1 MNKKIKVKIIM
12 SVLPKEINY
21 NSAMS
26 LPEGTQS
33 NSIVSSP
40 INGQLFGASQIIQFD
55 LVQRGYMVPESL
67 YLRYRLTVTGG
78 TAGAA
83 TNFIRGTPVYT
94 FLSRLETIVG
104 SQVVESIQNYNQ
116 LCNML
121 VNCKMNYAQKVGLAN
136 SFGYTTADATL
147 ANQVDFGLSRTNLAN
162 GGNLLGATG
171 AAPLSVFY
179 AAPLGCLLSNADHL
193 VPLKFMPSCRIQLT
207 TETLA
212 NAIQSPAGVNAIAS
226 YSLSNVELCYDI
238 IEFSPFVDQAISSM
252 GQGSITIRSQSYLS
266 SGVTLPAASSG
277 SLEFLFNQRLA
288 SIKSLFAHLSGTV
301 ATVSLNTLFDSV
313 DCTGPAAGGA
323 GGGDYQFFISG
334 LPYPPRPI
342 STVLNKAGASM
353 ELSLAFGPAH
363 DLLTSN
369 FAIAPTEFNSVNT
382 TVTTQTAMGKFYV
395 GTNTEKL
402 STNGAL
408 LTGISSQGSPISVR
422 VSIGTATTNA
432 QVIQLICLFDSL
444 LKIDIPSRTLVV
456 LQ

>member
-1 MNKKIKVKIIM
+1 
-12 SVLPKEINY
+12 
-21 NSAMS
+21 
-26 LPEGTQS
+26 
-33 NSIVSSP
+33 
-40 INGQLFGASQIIQFD
+40 
-55 LVQRGYMVPESL
+55 
-67 YLRYRLTVTGG
+67 
-78 TAGAA
+78 
-83 TNFIRGTPVYT
+83 
-94 FLSRLETIVG
+94 LSRLETIVG

-116 LCNML
+116 LSNML
-121 VNCKMNYAQKVGLAN
+121 VNCKMNYAQKTGLAN
-136 SFGYTTADATL
+136 SFGYTTADGTL
-147 ANQVDFGLSRTNLAN
+147 ANQVDFGLARTNLAN
-162 GGNLLGATG
+162 GGNLLGATA
-171 AAPLSVFY
+171 AAPLNVFY
-179 AAPLGCLLSNADHL
+179 AAPLGCILSNADHL

-212 NAIQSPAGVNAIAS
+212 NAIQTVVAPNNIAS
-226 YSLSNVELCYDI
+226 YLLSNVELCYDI

-288 SIKSLFAHLSGTV
+288 SIKSLFAHLSGTNSG
-301 ATVSLNTLFDSV
+301 VSVNTLLDSV
-313 DCTGPAAGGA
+313 DCTGTP
-323 GGGDYQFFISG
+323 GGDYQFFVSG

-342 STVLNKAGASM
+342 STVLNKAAVSM

-369 FAIAPTEFNSVNT
+369 FSIAPSEFNASNAVA
-382 TVTTQTAMGKFYV
+382 TTQTSMGKFYV

-422 VSIGTATTNA
+422 ISIGTATAHA
-432 QVIQLICLFDSL
+432 QVIQLICLYDAL

>member
-1 MNKKIKVKIIM
+1 M
-12 SVLPKEINY
+12 SVLPREINY
-21 NSAMS
+21 SSAMS

-40 INGQLFGASQIIQFD
+40 INGQTFGASQIIQFD

-67 YLRYRLTVTGG
+67 YLRYKLTVTGG
-78 TAGAA
+78 TAG
-83 TNFIRGTPVYT
+83 TVNNFIRGTPVYS

-104 SQVVESIQNYNQ
+104 SQVVESIQNYNI
-116 LCNML
+116 LSNML

-136 SFGYTTADATL
+136 SFGYSTADATL
-147 ANQVDFGLSRTNLAN
+147 ANQVDFGLSRTNLPN
-162 GGNLLGATG
+162 GGNLLGATA
-171 AAPLSVFY
+171 AAPANFFY

-212 NAIQSPAGVNAIAS
+212 NAIQSPAGANAIAS

-288 SIKSLFAHLSGTV
+288 SIKSLFAHLSGTLS
-301 ATVSLNTLFDSV
+301 TVSLNTLFDSV
-313 DCTGPAAGGA
+313 DATGTL
-323 GGGDYQFFISG
+323 GGDYQFFVSG

-342 STVLNKAGASM
+342 STVLNKAAVSM

-363 DLLTSN
+363 DLLSSN
-369 FAIAPTEFNSVNT
+369 FSIAPTEFNSTNV
-382 TVTTQTAMGKFYV
+382 TVTTQNAMGKFYV

-432 QVIQLICLFDSL
+432 QVIQLICLYDAL

>member
-1 MNKKIKVKIIM
+1 M
-12 SVLPKEINY
+12 SVLPREINY
-21 NSAMS
+21 KSAIS

-33 NSIVSSP
+33 NSIVASP
-40 INGQLFGASQIIQFD
+40 INGQTFGASQIIQFD
-55 LVQRGYMVPESL
+55 LVQRGFMVPESL

-78 TAGAA
+78 TAGTA
-83 TNFIRGTPVYT
+83 NNYIRGTPVYS

-136 SFGYTTADATL
+136 SFGYTTNTGAT
-147 ANQVDFGLSRTNLAN
+147 DFAFNFGTTAAN
-162 GGNLLGATG
+162 GGNLSTATG
-171 AAPLSVFY
+171 AAPLNLFY

-212 NAIQSPAGVNAIAS
+212 NAIQSPVAGGANVIAS

-238 IEFSPFVDQAISSM
+238 IEFSPYVDQAISAM

-288 SIKSLFAHLSGTV
+288 SIKSLFAHLSGTAV
-301 ATVSLNTLFDSV
+301 LVSLNTLFDSV
-313 DCTGPAAGGA
+313 DCTGTA
-323 GGGDYQFFISG
+323 GGDYQFFVSG
-334 LPYPPRPI
+334 LPYPPRPL
-342 STVLNKAGASM
+342 STVLNKAGISM
-353 ELSLAFGPAH
+353 ELSAAFGPAH

-369 FAIAPTEFNSVNT
+369 FSIAPAEFNAGNT
-382 TVTTQTAMGKFYV
+382 TVTTQCAMGKFYV

-432 QVIQLICLFDSL
+432 QVIQLICLYDAL

>member
-1 MNKKIKVKIIM
+1 M
-12 SVLPKEINY
+12 SVLPREINY
-21 NSAMS
+21 SSAMS

-40 INGQLFGASQIIQFD
+40 INGQVFGASQIIQFD
-55 LVQRGYMVPESL
+55 LVQRGYLQPESL
-67 YLRYRLTVTGG
+67 YLRYKLTVTGG
-78 TAGAA
+78 TAGNVG
-83 TNFIRGTPVYT
+83 NFIRGTPVYT

-116 LCNML
+116 LSNML
-121 VNCKMNYAQKVGLAN
+121 VNCKMNYAQKTGLAN
-136 SFGYTTADATL
+136 SFGYTTADGTL
-147 ANQVDFGLSRTNLAN
+147 ANQVDFGLARANLAN

-171 AAPLSVFY
+171 AAPLNLFY

-212 NAIQSPAGVNAIAS
+212 NAIQTVVAPNNIVS

-288 SIKSLFAHLSGTV
+288 SIKSLFAHLSGTLN
-301 ATVSLNTLFDSV
+301 TVSVNTLFDSV
-313 DCTGPAAGGA
+313 DATGAL
-323 GGGDYQFFISG
+323 GGDYQFFVSG

-342 STVLNKAGASM
+342 STVLNKAAVSM

-369 FAIAPTEFNSVNT
+369 FSIAPTEFNSTNVT
-382 TVTTQTAMGKFYV
+382 TTTQTAMGKFYV

-432 QVIQLICLFDSL
+432 QVIQLICLYDAL